1 MVLDMWHLR
10 RLWGG
15 DNSRRLGLQSGA
27 QREASQR
34 FPHTACI
41 RDNSTTDQLLTDEC
55 LGPHAL
61 LGTSLL

>member
-27 QREASQR
+27 QREAQPRGHIRSAYVI
-34 FPHTACI
+34 TAQPATV
-41 RDNSTTDQLLTDEC
+41 N
-55 LGPHAL
+55 
-61 LGTSLL
+61 